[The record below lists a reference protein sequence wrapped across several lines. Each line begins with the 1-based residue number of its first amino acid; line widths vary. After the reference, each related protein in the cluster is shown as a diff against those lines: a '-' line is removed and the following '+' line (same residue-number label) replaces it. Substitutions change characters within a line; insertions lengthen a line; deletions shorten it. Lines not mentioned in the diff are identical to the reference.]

1 MWTRF
6 WHIAKPYW
14 THDGKWAARGML
26 VLLVVLLLGRTEF
39 TVEFNNQTGE
49 MTSALAAHDS
59 ARFWHS
65 VKIFTTVLVIA
76 VPIYG
81 YYYYVRDKLGILWRR
96 WLTQRFLGRY
106 FKDRAYYELTS
117 NHSIDNPD
125 QRIAVDIDAFTA
137 NSLRFLLEI
146 VSAVLQL
153 IAFSSVLWRISR
165 PLVGVLVVYAIIG
178 TLVTFGVF
186 GRPLVNLNFQQL
198 RREADFRFGL
208 IRVRENAEAIAFYRG
223 EARESHHVTERFT
236 ELFRNKV
243 RLLKR
248 TLGLNL
254 FQYAYSFA
262 TYIIPVVII
271 APRVLSRELEVGQ
284 MTIAVGAFSAMLS
297 SLTIFIDNFELLS
310 QFGAGVERL
319 HSFSHSL
326 VMEKPEAHPDS
337 TIRRTESPRLAI
349 SDLTLQTPGRERTL
363 MEHVSVAVDAGQS
376 LLIAGASGGGKSS
389 LLRAIAGLWNAGTG
403 EIQRPSLEEM
413 LFLPQRP
420 YMILGTLRN
429 QLLYPNIEREIPDE
443 ELKAVLEQVNLAN
456 AVERC
461 GGFDVEIDFAKVL
474 SGGEQQ
480 RLAVAR
486 VLLSKPRYVVL
497 DEATSALDEKNEAM
511 LYAKL
516 VESGGTLISVTH
528 HPGLVKYH
536 RQVLELIGDGTW
548 RLENADGYH
557 LVD

>member
-1 MWTRF
+1 MWSRF

-14 THDGKWAARGML
+14 THDAKWTARGML

-39 TVEFNNQTGE
+39 TVAFNNQTGE
-49 MTSALAAHDS
+49 MTSALAAHDGP
-59 ARFWHS
+59 RFWHS
-65 VKIFTTVLVIA
+65 VKIFTTVLVVA

-81 YYYYVRDKLGILWRR
+81 FFYYVRDKLGILWRR
-96 WLTQRFLGRY
+96 WLTNRFVGRY

-137 NSLRFLLEI
+137 NSLRFLLET

-153 IAFSSVLWRISR
+153 IAFSSVLWRISK

-223 EARESHHVTERFT
+223 EARESKHVIERFG
-236 ELFRNKV
+236 EVFRNKV

-326 VMEKPEAHPDS
+326 VMEKPEAHPDT
-337 TIRRTESPRLAI
+337 TIRRTESPSLALN
-349 SDLTLQTPGRERTL
+349 DVTLQTPGRERTL
-363 MEHVSVAVDAGQS
+363 MEHVTLAVDEGKS

-403 EIQRPSLEEM
+403 EIQRPKLDDM

-429 QLLYPNIEREIPDE
+429 QLLYPNVDREIPDA
-443 ELKAVLEQVNLAN
+443 ELQAVLEQVNLAS

-486 VLLSKPRYVVL
+486 VLLSKPRYIVL
-497 DEATSALDEKNEAM
+497 DEATSALDETNEAKV
-511 LYAKL
+511 YAKL
-516 VESGGTLISVTH
+516 VEDGGTLISVTH

-536 RQVLELIGDGTW
+536 RQVLELVGDGTW
-548 RLENADGYH
+548 KLRDAEGYQ
-557 LVD
+557 LVE